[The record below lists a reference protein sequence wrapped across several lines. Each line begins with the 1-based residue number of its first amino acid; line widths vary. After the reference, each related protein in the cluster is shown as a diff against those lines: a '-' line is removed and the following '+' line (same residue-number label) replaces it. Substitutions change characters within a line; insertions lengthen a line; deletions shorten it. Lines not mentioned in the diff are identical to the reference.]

1 LNLDEIKY
9 MDVSAEELERWRLIP
24 GDILLCEGNSSELVG
39 RAAEFRGE
47 IENCVHQNHVIRVRP
62 DRSAVLS
69 TFLLSYMNSGIGR
82 AYFRSKAKRTTNL
95 ATINSSEVRAMPV
108 VLPPLEEQSKL
119 VRGVEAVR
127 QAVLSVR
134 SRQEERKRAVVA
146 VRRALLDRA
155 FEGTGGW
162 EPGR

>member
-1 LNLDEIKY
+1 
-9 MDVSAEELERWRLIP
+9 
-24 GDILLCEGNSSELVG
+24 
-39 RAAEFRGE
+39 
-47 IENCVHQNHVIRVRP
+47 VRP

-108 VLPPLEEQSKL
+108 VLPPLEEQSRL

-127 QAVLSVR
+127 RAVLSVR